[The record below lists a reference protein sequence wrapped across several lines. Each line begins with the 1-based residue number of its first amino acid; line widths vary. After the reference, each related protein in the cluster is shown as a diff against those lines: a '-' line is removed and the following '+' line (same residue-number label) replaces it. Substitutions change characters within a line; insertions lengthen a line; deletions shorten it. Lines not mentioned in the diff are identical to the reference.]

1 MNQKY
6 LSIIIP
12 VYNVAPYLRE
22 CLDSVFSQSA
32 PSDRYEVIC
41 VDDGSSDESGEILSA
56 YKEQHGNFTVIR
68 QNNAGVSAARNRG
81 MDAAQGEYLWFVD
94 GDDFIG
100 TDCISGILD
109 DLRRESPDLL
119 LLKPIAFD
127 DGTDTSVFHQRN
139 VQPDATTEE
148 YRLWLWTCVYRR
160 TLVTEHNVRFY
171 EGLSYAEDNLFCS
184 MLVPFVQKKSQSGQ
198 VAYFYRRRANSLS
211 TTATE
216 KKLDQL
222 IQAAQIFLQCGE
234 NGSIGRDSAMYEV
247 CYFMCIVM
255 SALAVRPRLQVRPIL
270 RALRAKRLFP
280 LKKQKHFSPQYR
292 TDGLSTENRILR
304 KLKYVSYTRF
314 GYYALRAFRFFL
326 RIKRRIIKNDPAHT
340 QK

>member
-109 DLRRESPDLL
+109 DLRREALESACPLPEQPVPVGHGDLPEPL
-119 LLKPIAFD
+119 
-127 DGTDTSVFHQRN
+127 
-139 VQPDATTEE
+139 
-148 YRLWLWTCVYRR
+148 
-160 TLVTEHNVRFY
+160 
-171 EGLSYAEDNLFCS
+171 
-184 MLVPFVQKKSQSGQ
+184 
-198 VAYFYRRRANSLS
+198 
-211 TTATE
+211 
-216 KKLDQL
+216 
-222 IQAAQIFLQCGE
+222 AAQL
-234 NGSIGRDSAMYEV
+234 
-247 CYFMCIVM
+247 
-255 SALAVRPRLQVRPIL
+255 RLVLPDD
-270 RALRAKRLFP
+270 RAPCANE
-280 LKKQKHFSPQYR
+280 S
-292 TDGLSTENRILR
+292 
-304 KLKYVSYTRF
+304 
-314 GYYALRAFRFFL
+314 
-326 RIKRRIIKNDPAHT
+326 RRV
-340 QK
+340 